1 MQVTGSESPIRL
13 TCGACGRPDYVASK
27 PCAEAVVAERG
38 RILLVKRDIE
48 PYFGYWDIPGGFL
61 EDGEHPEDGA
71 RREVLEEAGVEIE
84 LKGLIGVY
92 VESYPGEEMVNTLTL
107 AYAAVPLGEPRPG
120 ARDDSRQVFSREML
134 FPKTWRSIMP
144 GRPSR
149 IGGPAGS
156 VASNHLASRGPAA

>member
-13 TCGACGRPDYVASK
+13 TCGACGRPDYMASK

-38 RILLVKRDIE
+38 RILLVKRDIQ

-92 VESYPGEEMVNTLTL
+92 VESYPGEEIINTLTL

-120 ARDDSRQVFSREML
+120 HETTAVRYFPANAIPENLAFDHAKQTIEDWRASRFSRY
-134 FPKTWRSIMP
+134 
-144 GRPSR
+144 
-149 IGGPAGS
+149 
-156 VASNHLASRGPAA
+156 

>member
-1 MQVTGSESPIRL
+1 MRVTGGGSPVRL
-13 TCGACGRPDYVASK
+13 KCGECDRPDYIASK
-27 PCAEAVVAERG
+27 PCAEAVVAEQG
-38 RILLVKRDIE
+38 RILLVKRSIE

-71 RREVLEEAGVEIE
+71 RREVLEEAGIEIK

-120 ARDDSRQVFSREML
+120 DETTAVRY
-134 FPKTWRSIMP
+134 FPAKAIPENLAFDHAKQTIEDWRS
-144 GRPSR
+144 
-149 IGGPAGS
+149 GGFGDE
-156 VASNHLASRGPAA
+156 